1 MADFVAKIIADLD
14 TSQVDKQLQAAINK
28 IQSQKINIDININGQ
43 GSSAQNIGKQTGSAF
58 SKGLASSID
67 TTVTQSALDK
77 LRDSLN
83 GKGVNSSAINNI
95 LSGITKEAQKANLQI
110 TKITESFYSSGLK
123 NYKIQGIDE
132 LGNAVTI
139 LESFNA
145 KTGKLKQ
152 STTTVTQTFEDMAS
166 KSSDAAAKVRQNLE
180 NVLNVKLTNG
190 QFSAE
195 LSSVNSK
202 MEEIKSTSITLQT
215 NIKDLNSAFET
226 MRDPN
231 ASMDDRIAAME
242 RYNQLLPG
250 VKSQINQLLAEEK
263 KAAQAASFE
272 NVKNT
277 FAKKLQDDINSLTP
291 ETEKFRT
298 QLEDIKTQLASA
310 DKTGFDKLK
319 QDLSEVESAMRKE
332 AQATKEAATAQQ
344 TLTKSNTLSNN
355 IQTWMNNNTKAA
367 ERFGTEL
374 KTIMEQLNGNTNP
387 AVLKN
392 LSLEFANIKS
402 QASSAGLTTNSFA
415 NSLKDLAL
423 NAAGLGS
430 ALMVVHKAIT
440 LIKDGINTVKELDY
454 ALVDL
459 QKTTTMTSSE
469 LNQFYSEANGVAKS
483 LGVTTEEIINQASA
497 WSRLGYS
504 SKEAAT
510 EMAKLSS
517 MFALISPGMDVDTAT
532 EGLVSVMKAYGIQ
545 TQDVLDGIMSKIN
558 SVGNSFAL
566 NNQDIT
572 NGLERSAASLSA
584 ANNSFEESVALITAG
599 TEITQN
605 ATNVGQALKTKNC
618 LYVQKCAYSIHLIA
632 GKV

>member
-14 TSQVDKQLQAAINK
+14 TSKVDKQLQAAINK

-43 GSSAQNIGKQTGSAF
+43 GSSAQNIGKQTGVAF

-110 TKITESFYSSGLK
+110 TKITESFSSSGLK

-132 LGNAVTI
+132 IGNAVTI

-145 KTGKLKQ
+145 KTGKLKE

-195 LSSVNSK
+195 LASVNSK

-319 QDLSEVESAMRKE
+319 QDLSEVEAAMRKE
-332 AQATKEAATAQQ
+332 AQSTKEAATAQQ
-344 TLTKSNTLSNN
+344 TLTKSSTLSNN

-430 ALMVVHKAIT
+430 ALMVVQKAIT

-469 LNQFYSEANGVAKS
+469 LNQFYGEANDVAKS

-497 WSRLGYS
+497 WSRLG
-504 SKEAAT
+504 
-510 EMAKLSS
+510 
-517 MFALISPGMDVDTAT
+517 
-532 EGLVSVMKAYGIQ
+532 LV
-545 TQDVLDGIMSKIN
+545 
-558 SVGNSFAL
+558 
-566 NNQDIT
+566 
-572 NGLERSAASLSA
+572 R
-584 ANNSFEESVALITAG
+584 
-599 TEITQN
+599 
-605 ATNVGQALKTKNC
+605 
-618 LYVQKCAYSIHLIA
+618 
-632 GKV
+632 